1 MEAIIHGTCCTPTAG
16 SSTVR
21 GRGGRLMAS
30 RAKRTSVYQAVSMQ
44 LSSDTEKEK
53 SFTFSLRGVR
63 LPICICGGARTRADW
78 CAGVGVKINDLWQ
91 VSWLPL
97 LELRANEQDAEQRKA
112 PAVSEGEMGVA
123 AATASGW
130 KHGKNPDEVG

>member
-30 RAKRTSVYQAVSMQ
+30 RAKRTSVYRPVSMQ
-44 LSSDTEKEK
+44 LSSDAEKEK
-53 SFTFSLRGVR
+53 SFTFSPRGVR

-97 LELRANEQDAEQRKA
+97 LAKGKRTGCRAAQGSRRIRRRNGCSSCYRFWVEA
-112 PAVSEGEMGVA
+112 
-123 AATASGW
+123 W
-130 KHGKNPDEVG
+130 KKS

>member
-1 MEAIIHGTCCTPTAG
+1 MLNGHLSTDPFRCNFLPTRKRKSLSPFLLVASASPYAYAG
-16 SSTVR
+16 ER
-21 GRGGRLMAS
+21 GR
-30 RAKRTSVYQAVSMQ
+30 
-44 LSSDTEKEK
+44 E
-53 SFTFSLRGVR
+53 
-63 LPICICGGARTRADW
+63 DW

-97 LELRANEQDAEQRKA
+97 LGLRANEQDAEQRKA

-130 KHGKNPDEVG
+130 KHGKNHDELEGGDRGNKLLPTFHTVSLCC